1 MLDGMIVTEM
11 IFPLPSMSISLI
23 IIAELGSHEM
33 QRLVSLRSPLEV
45 AGMFQ
50 RSSLTTVAVLAAGG
64 ALIAGCSN
72 SSSSSSSAPA
82 SAAAATTSAA
92 ATASSA
98 AASAAATGISAADCK
113 IISQVSGSV
122 ISTLTPLQSE
132 STSKASAALKAY
144 VATLSAD
151 ENKLTS
157 AGGKAALNAFINAV
171 LKASTETPS
180 QATGGLETA
189 IGNLGS
195 ACSS

>member
-64 ALIAGCSN
+64 ALIAGCSS

-92 ATASSA
+92 ATASSP
-98 AASAAATGISAADCK
+98 AAATGISAADCK